1 MLTQKRGIWKNRGK
15 LVDTDA
21 GSFRRG
27 LPHSPPPDRK
37 KGVTLKLIIILQD
50 KHVWWERNE
59 SSVYWNRFNGS
70 FLMKAASQNTSP
82 VMRSYFK
89 MCAQARVV
97 GSLPGTHAAS
107 LRGWTKPDARV
118 LATVIPLCLSGWPD
132 PSPVTLL
139 ETLASRKPGVGVNP
153 CPQQGRPFLSPWQAQ
168 PYHSA
173 TFSSPEVPVRYLSLL
188 RKLKALEV

>member
-1 MLTQKRGIWKNRGK
+1 MS
-15 LVDTDA
+15 DE
-21 GSFRRG
+21 
-27 LPHSPPPDRK
+27 
-37 KGVTLKLIIILQD
+37 KG
-50 KHVWWERNE
+50 NE
-59 SSVYWNRFNGS
+59 SSVYWNCFNGS
-70 FLMKAASQNTSP
+70 FLMKTASQNTSP
-82 VMRSYFK
+82 VMRSYFE
-89 MCAQARVV
+89 MCAQARVA

-107 LRGWTKPDARV
+107 LRGWAKPDAGV

-139 ETLASRKPGVGVNP
+139 EALASRKPGVGGKPHRKP
-153 CPQQGRPFLSPWQAQ
+153 CPQQGRSFLSPWQAQ